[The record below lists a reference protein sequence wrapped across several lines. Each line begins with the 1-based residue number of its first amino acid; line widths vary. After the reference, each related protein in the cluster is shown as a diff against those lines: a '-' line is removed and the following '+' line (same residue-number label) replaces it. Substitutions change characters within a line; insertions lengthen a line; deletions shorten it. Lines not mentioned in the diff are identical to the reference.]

1 MNVRETIIKNG
12 QNVKAHMR
20 QKLDINIQGY
30 LKMEKF
36 LKEFQ
41 YIPVEQNMLANL
53 KIPNHTDM
61 EPSFGKM
68 AINIMENGK
77 VVKIM
82 VMELKYGKMEENM

>member
-1 MNVRETIIKNG
+1 MIISNG
-12 QNVKAHMR
+12 QTAKVHTK
-20 QKLDINIQGY
+20 QKLDINKQGY

-41 YIPVEQNMLANL
+41 YIPEEQNMLANL

-68 AINIMENGK
+68 AINTLENGK
-77 VVKIM
+77 M
-82 VMELKYGKMEENM
+82 ARVMETEPKYGTMEENMQERL

>member
-1 MNVRETIIKNG
+1 
-12 QNVKAHMR
+12 
-20 QKLDINIQGY
+20 
-30 LKMEKF
+30 MEKF

-41 YIPVEQNMLANL
+41 YIPGGQNMLANL

-68 AINIMENGK
+68 AINITENGK
-77 VVKIM
+77 MAKIM